1 MLRTGFAIRGLDPD
15 KAVDELN
22 RSVPLGHIAE
32 PEEIA
37 DVIGFLASDAARY
50 ICGALIKVNGGKPVG

>member
-15 KAVDELN
+15 KGIEELN
-22 RSVPLGHIAE
+22 RSVPIGHIAE

-37 DVIGFLASDAARY
+37 DVIAFLASDAARY
-50 ICGALIKVNGGKPVG
+50 VCGALVEVNGAKPVG